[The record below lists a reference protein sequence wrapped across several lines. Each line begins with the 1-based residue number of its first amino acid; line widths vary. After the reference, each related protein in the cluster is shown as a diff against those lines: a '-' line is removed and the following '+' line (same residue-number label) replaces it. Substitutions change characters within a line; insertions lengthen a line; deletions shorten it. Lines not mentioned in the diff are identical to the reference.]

1 MNPPVPARRVAVTG
15 AGGFIGRRLADML
28 EQSGAEVRRLTRRT
42 TPLDDASRLA
52 GALSG
57 CTAVVHCAY
66 DAYDEAANL
75 RMAETLGHVC
85 ATSGTRLV
93 HLSTA
98 AVYEPLPDGVLTE
111 AAPTNAPGTAYK
123 AAKLAIERCLLD
135 LVRTRRLDLVV
146 LQPTIVYGPAG
157 GAWTDSP
164 VRELLTGE
172 VWLPDAGRGLCNAV
186 HVDDVCRAAM
196 AACTAGLASGERL
209 LISGPAPVTWAA
221 FLGAYQTMLGTDSL
235 RFEPPGRG
243 FDPAPAAPP
252 PAASRQR
259 LKQMLLG
266 RLGAAGRS
274 RVNFMMQHLRSRLL
288 GRKALRAEGAKRAL
302 YEARCRVS
310 TAKAEGLLG
319 FYPDVGVEAGM
330 AATLG
335 YVIGTYGKEA
345 SSPFLKKRTKK
356 LLLSGA
362 AATRGMASDT

>member
-1 MNPPVPARRVAVTG
+1 MNPPVPAQRVAVTG

-28 EQSGAEVRRLTRRT
+28 EQSGAEVRHLTRRSP
-42 TPLDDASRLA
+42 PLDDAPRLA
-52 GALSG
+52 AVLSG
-57 CTAVVHCAY
+57 CTALVHCAF

-75 RMAETLGHVC
+75 RIAGTLGHVC
-85 ATSGTRLV
+85 AAAGIRLV
-93 HLSTA
+93 HISTA
-98 AVYEPLPDGVLTE
+98 AVYEPLPDGLLTE
-111 AAPTNAPGTAYK
+111 AAPTDTPGTAYK
-123 AAKLAIERCLLD
+123 ASKLAIERCLLD
-135 LVRTRRLDLVV
+135 LVAVRKLDLVI

-196 AACTAGLASGERL
+196 AACTAVLASGERL
-209 LISGPAPVTWAA
+209 LISGPSPVTWAA

-243 FDPAPAAPP
+243 FDPAPAAAA

-259 LKQMLLG
+259 LKQMLLR

-274 RVNFMMQHLRSRLL
+274 RVNFMVQHLRLRLL
-288 GRKALRAEGAKRAL
+288 GPRALRAEGAKRAL
-302 YEARCRVS
+302 YEAQCRVS
-310 TAKAEGLLG
+310 TAKAARLLG
-319 FYPDVGVEAGM
+319 FYPNISVEAGM

-345 SSPFLKKRTKK
+345 SSPFLKKKTKK

>member
-1 MNPPVPARRVAVTG
+1 MPARRVAVTG
-15 AGGFIGRRLADML
+15 AGGFVGRRLAEML
-28 EQSGAEVRRLTRRT
+28 ELTRRNP
-42 TPLDDASRLA
+42 PLDDAPRLA
-52 GALSG
+52 AALSG
-57 CTAVVHCAY
+57 CAALVHCAF

-85 ATSGTRLV
+85 AASGIRLV

-111 AAPTNAPGTAYK
+111 DAPTDAPGTPYK
-123 AAKLAIERCLLD
+123 AGKLAIERRLLN
-135 LVRTRRLDLVV
+135 LVAARGLDLVV

-196 AACTAGLASGERL
+196 AACTAELASGERL

-221 FLGAYQTMLGTDSL
+221 FLGAYQSMLGTNSL
-235 RFEPPGRG
+235 RFEPPGRS
-243 FDPAPAAPP
+243 FDAAPAMQTPP
-252 PAASRQR
+252 ASRQR
-259 LKQMLLG
+259 VKQMLLG

-274 RVNFMMQHLRSRLL
+274 RVNFMVQHLRSRLL

-302 YEARCRVS
+302 YEARCRVD
-310 TAKAEGLLG
+310 TAKAARLLG
-319 FYPDVGVEAGM
+319 FFPDINLGAGM

-335 YVIGTYGKEA
+335 YVIGTYGKQA
-345 SSPFLKKRTKK
+345 SSPFLKRTKK
-356 LLLSGA
+356 LSLSDA
-362 AATRGMASDT
+362 AETRGMTPDT

>member
-1 MNPPVPARRVAVTG
+1 MTG
-15 AGGFIGRRLADML
+15 AGGFIGRRLAEML

-42 TPLDDASRLA
+42 TPLDDAPRLA

-57 CTAVVHCAY
+57 CTAVVHCAF

-196 AACTAGLASGERL
+196 AACTAGLASGDRL
-209 LISGPAPVTWAA
+209 LISGPAPGHLGGVPRRLPDDARHGFAA
-221 FLGAYQTMLGTDSL
+221 L
-235 RFEPPGRG
+235 RAAGPRLRPGVG
-243 FDPAPAAPP
+243 STAAGSV
-252 PAASRQR
+252 PAASETN
-259 LKQMLLG
+259 
-266 RLGAAGRS
+266 AAGPA
-274 RVNFMMQHLRSRLL
+274 
-288 GRKALRAEGAKRAL
+288 GRG
-302 YEARCRVS
+302 
-310 TAKAEGLLG
+310 
-319 FYPDVGVEAGM
+319 
-330 AATLG
+330 
-335 YVIGTYGKEA
+335 
-345 SSPFLKKRTKK
+345 RTKP
-356 LLLSGA
+356 G
-362 AATRGMASDT
+362 